1 MKTRFELLFLAL
13 VLSGCALNAQAQG
26 TAFTYQ
32 GVLSTTNGPSNGLFD
47 LTFGIF
53 AASSGGSQVGGTL
66 TTPAVGITN
75 GTFSVVLDF
84 GPGIFTGPARWLE
97 LSVRTN
103 GGGAFATL
111 TPRQPILPVPY
122 AITAS
127 NLSGTISGSQVTG
140 TLPGGSLSGSYFN
153 AVGLNN
159 SLNSFSGNGA
169 GLTSVNAATV
179 GGLAATS
186 FWKTNGNSGTSPANG
201 NFLGTSDNQPLEL
214 RVNGLR
220 ALRLEPNGN
229 GTPNVI
235 GGYSNNFVT
244 VGVTSATI
252 AGGGAN
258 GDTNSVT
265 AVGGTVGGGLDN
277 SAGNFGT
284 VPGGFGNVAS
294 GQFSFAAGLLAQAVH
309 QGAFVWAD
317 AQLADFSSTA
327 NDQFLI
333 RASGGVGIGTN
344 SPAATL
350 HISSATGPAG
360 PQLRLDQTTAGDFSR
375 LRFLSG
381 TNPYWDVAVGGG
393 VGNVMNWFVSGVGN
407 LMTLQPTGDLSV
419 SGTVTANTFSGSGAL
434 VWQAPSGTSVQAQPN
449 TGYLLNNSTLV
460 TLTLPAAPAI
470 GAVVR
475 VSGGGTGGWR
485 ISQNSGQSILG
496 SFSNGTA
503 TTVSTGYL
511 TGGQLAVVELQYIGG
526 GQFSTLSQEGTI
538 LVH

>member
-53 AASSGGSQVGGTL
+53 TASSGGSQVGGTL

-75 GTFSVVLDF
+75 GTFWVVLDF

-103 GGGAFATL
+103 GGGAFTTL

-244 VGVTSATI
+244 AGVTSATI

-449 TGYLLNNSTLV
+449 TGYLLNNSALV

>member
-53 AASSGGSQVGGTL
+53 SVSSGGSQVGGTL

-75 GTFSVVLDF
+75 GTFWVVLDF

-244 VGVTSATI
+244 AGVTSATI

-277 SAGNFGT
+277 SAGNLGT

-449 TGYLLNNSTLV
+449 TGYLLNNSALV
-460 TLTLPAAPAI
+460 TLTLPAAPPI

-496 SFSNGTA
+496 AFSNGTA

>member
-53 AASSGGSQVGGTL
+53 SVSSGGSQVGGTL

-75 GTFSVVLDF
+75 GTFWVVLDF

-244 VGVTSATI
+244 AGVTSATI

-277 SAGNFGT
+277 SAGNLGT

-449 TGYLLNNSTLV
+449 TGYLLNNSALV
-460 TLTLPAAPAI
+460 TLTLPAAPPI

-496 SFSNGTA
+496 AFSNGTA

-511 TGGQLAVVELQYIGG
+511 SGGQLAVVELQYIGG

>member
-53 AASSGGSQVGGTL
+53 TASSGGSQVGGTL

-103 GGGAFATL
+103 GGGAFTTL

-244 VGVTSATI
+244 AGVTSATI

-277 SAGNFGT
+277 SAGNLGT

-449 TGYLLNNSTLV
+449 TGYLLNNSALV
-460 TLTLPAAPAI
+460 TLTLPAAPPI

-496 SFSNGTA
+496 AFSNGTA

-511 TGGQLAVVELQYIGG
+511 SGGQLAVVELQYIGG

>member
-53 AASSGGSQVGGTL
+53 SVSSGGSQVGGTL

-75 GTFSVVLDF
+75 GTFWVVLDF

-103 GGGAFATL
+103 GGGAFTTL

-244 VGVTSATI
+244 AGVTSATI

-277 SAGNFGT
+277 SAGNLGT

-449 TGYLLNNSTLV
+449 TGYLLNNSALV
-460 TLTLPAAPAI
+460 TLTLPAAPPI

-496 SFSNGTA
+496 AFSNGTA

>member
-53 AASSGGSQVGGTL
+53 SVSSGGSQVGGTL

-75 GTFSVVLDF
+75 GTFWVVLDF

-103 GGGAFATL
+103 GGGAFTTL

-244 VGVTSATI
+244 AGVTSATI

-277 SAGNFGT
+277 SAGNLGT

-449 TGYLLNNSTLV
+449 TGYLLNNSALV
-460 TLTLPAAPAI
+460 TLTLPAAPPI

-496 SFSNGTA
+496 AFSNGTA

-511 TGGQLAVVELQYIGG
+511 SGGQLAVVELQYIGG